1 MKLTNRFGI
10 PETFVNVLKRPTYSK
25 GAAHLSVTQLINSPK
40 IVALTKKFEAELE
53 QDVADMVWSIF
64 GSAIHNILEHGK
76 DENHLVEERIHS
88 MVDGWKISGAVDLQ
102 VVDDQGG
109 ISIRDYKT
117 TSVWAVM
124 NEKIEWEQQLNIYAW
139 LVDTV
144 KEDFHVTDLGIVAI
158 IRDWSRRDAARNP
171 DYPQAPVKELPIKL
185 WPYEERK
192 EFVQSRITS
201 HSACEFAME
210 TGEDLPPVR
219 LRRCGRN
226 RLHGRSRRL
235 EGSGLSLSTIQ
246 RNPCSRPLK
255 LLVQHTRSKCVR
267 AVALGVSLS
276 AQSIPTVSNGG
287 TTRRAKMETR
297 QDLILK
303 FMLAL
308 ASNSQIFLDSDQSE
322 LTSSQTADIIYCAA
336 DALVERFYRSL

>member
-1 MKLTNRFGI
+1 
-10 PETFVNVLKRPTYSK
+10 
-25 GAAHLSVTQLINSPK
+25 
-40 IVALTKKFEAELE
+40 
-53 QDVADMVWSIF
+53 MVWSIF

-201 HSACEFAME
+201 HSACEFSME
-210 TGEDLPPVR
+210 TGEDLPPCTPEEMWEKPTTWAIKKV
-219 LRRCGRN
+219 G
-226 RLHGRSRRL
+226 G
-235 EGSGLSLSTIQ
+235 
-246 RNPCSRPLK
+246 
-255 LLVQHTRSKCVR
+255 VR
-267 AVALGVSLS
+267 AKSVHDTEESMLKALEIAGPAYEIEVRPGSR
-276 AQSIPTVSNGG
+276 
-287 TTRRAKMETR
+287 TRCESFCPVNT
-297 QDLILK
+297 
-303 FMLAL
+303 
-308 ASNSQIFLDSDQSE
+308 
-322 LTSSQTADIIYCAA
+322 YCQQWR
-336 DALVERFYRSL
+336 DYQESKDGN